1 MASPAPLTARSFIGA
16 MAQSRWFQFV
26 TGILCAVVLPLMLV
40 IAIWGVQVLGDTIV
54 RNSVIASSAAFVSGW
69 LWYRRLVRHPG
80 VQGLENV
87 LTAFIVP
94 FALAAAV
101 LLLARLEYTRVYLA
115 AAFVLTVVAF
125 AAIEIIASSRALR
138 HFLVVPLGD
147 YRRLLAEP
155 HARWSVME
163 APQVPTTPV
172 TGLVAD
178 LRADL
183 PEDWTRMLADAVL
196 QGIPVFHV
204 KQIEEALSG
213 RVDIEHMSENQLGSL
228 LPSLGYRRLK
238 TIVDFGAA
246 VALLPFLLPVFALVA
261 LAIRLDSPGP
271 VFFRQPRVGFRGH
284 LFEVYKFRTMVH
296 RPAGSMEERTAA
308 MTQAGDAR
316 ITRVGRF
323 LRRTRLD
330 ELAQVINILRLQM
343 SWIGPRPEALP
354 LSRWYAAEIPFYSYR
369 HLVKPGVTGWAQV
382 NQGHVTDLSD
392 VHDKLRYD
400 FYYIKYFSTWL
411 DLLVVIRTVRI
422 VLGGFGAK

>member
-1 MASPAPLTARSFIGA
+1 MLSPAAFTMRARFGRVA
-16 MAQSRWFQFV
+16 ESRWFQFLCGV
-26 TGILCAVVLPLMLV
+26 LCAVVLPLLLV
-40 IAIWGVQVLGDTIV
+40 TLIWSWDALSGNIVL
-54 RNSVIASSAAFVSGW
+54 NSVIASFGAFMAGW
-69 LWYRRLVRHPG
+69 LWYRRLTRHPG

-94 FALAAAV
+94 FAVAAAV
-101 LLLARLEYTRVYLA
+101 LLLARLEYTRVYVSA
-115 AAFVLTVVAF
+115 ALVLTIVTFV
-125 AAIEIIASSRALR
+125 AIEIVGSARAQR
-138 HFLVVPLGD
+138 HFLLVPFGAFK
-147 YRRLLAEP
+147 RLIGEP
-155 HARWSVME
+155 HARWTVMQT
-163 APQVPTTPV
+163 PLVPPRSIS
-172 TGLVAD
+172 GLVAD

-183 PEDWTRMLADAVL
+183 PEEWTRMLADAVL
-196 QGIPVFHV
+196 TGIPVFHV

-238 TIVDFGAA
+238 TIGDFAIA
-246 VALLPFLLPVFALVA
+246 VVLLPVLVPVFALTA

-271 VFFRQPRVGFRGH
+271 VFFRQQRVGFRGH
-284 LFEVYKFRTMVH
+284 MFEVVKFRTMHH
-296 RPAGSMEERTAA
+296 RAPGQIEERSAA
-308 MTQAGDAR
+308 MTRTGDAR

-330 ELAQVINILRLQM
+330 ELPQVINILRGQM
-343 SWIGPRPEALP
+343 SWIGPRPEALA
-354 LSRWYAAEIPFYSYR
+354 LSQWYAEEIPFYSYR
-369 HLVKPGVTGWAQV
+369 HIVKPGVTGWAQV

-411 DLLVVIRTVRI
+411 DLLVAIRTVRI